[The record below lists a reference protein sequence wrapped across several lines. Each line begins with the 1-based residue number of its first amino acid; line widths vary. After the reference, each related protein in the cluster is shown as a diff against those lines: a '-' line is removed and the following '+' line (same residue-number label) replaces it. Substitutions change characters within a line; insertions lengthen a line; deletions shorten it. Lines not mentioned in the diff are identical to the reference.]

1 MELVTEVIPRLVVA
15 DAAGAVSFYERAL
28 GATEGKRYTDDDG
41 RIVHTELTIGSSRIH
56 LKDEGD
62 GDPAPT
68 SLGGTPV
75 IMHLGVTDA
84 DAAARSLVEAG
95 ATVVFPVA
103 DHGYGSKDGRLA
115 DPYGHLWIVSE
126 PLVDA

>member
-15 DAAGAVSFYERAL
+15 DGAGAVSFYERAL
-28 GATEGKRYTDDDG
+28 GAAEGKRYTDDG

-84 DAAARSLVEAG
+84 DAVARSMVDAG

-103 DHGYGSKDGRLA
+103 DRGYGMKDGRLA
-115 DPYGHLWIVSE
+115 DPYGHLWLVSE
-126 PLVDA
+126 PLVEA

>member
-1 MELVTEVIPRLVVA
+1 VA
-15 DAAGAVSFYERAL
+15 FYERAL
-28 GATEGKRYTDDDG
+28 GAVEGKRHTDDGG
-41 RIVHTELTIGSSRIH
+41 RIVHTELTIGSSLIH
-56 LKDEGD
+56 LKEEDG

-68 SLGGTPV
+68 TLGGTAV

-84 DAAARSLVEAG
+84 DAAAKALVDAG

-103 DHGYGSKDGRLA
+103 DHGYGMKDGRLA

-126 PLVDA
+126 PIVEV

>member
-1 MELVTEVIPRLVVA
+1 MELVTELIPRLVVA
-15 DAAGAVSFYERAL
+15 DGPGAVAFYERAL
-28 GATEGKRYTDDDG
+28 GAAEGKRFTDDDG

-56 LKDEGD
+56 LKEEGD
-62 GDPAPT
+62 GDPSPT

-84 DAAARSLVEAG
+84 DAAAKALVDAG
-95 ATVVFPVA
+95 ATVVFPVS
-103 DHGYGSKDGRLA
+103 DHGYGLKDGRLA

-126 PLVDA
+126 AIVEA

>member
-15 DAAGAVSFYERAL
+15 DGAQAVAFYQRAL
-28 GATEGKRYTDDDG
+28 SAAEGRRYTDDDG
-41 RIVHTELTIGSSRIH
+41 RIIHTELTIGSSRIH
-56 LKDEGD
+56 LKDEDD
-62 GDPAPT
+62 GDRAPT

-84 DAAARSLVEAG
+84 DAAAKALVDAG
-95 ATVVFPVA
+95 ASTVFPVA
-103 DHGYGSKDGRLA
+103 DHGYGMRDGRFA
-115 DPYGHLWIVSE
+115 DPFGHLWIVSE

>member
-1 MELVTEVIPRLVVA
+1 MELVTELIPRLVVN
-15 DAAGAVSFYERAL
+15 DGPAAVAFYERAL
-28 GATEGKRYTDDDG
+28 GATEGERYTADDG
-41 RIVHTELTIGSSRIH
+41 RIVHTELTIGSSRVH

-62 GDPAPT
+62 GDPSPT

-84 DAAARSLVEAG
+84 DAVAAAMVRGG

-103 DHGYGSKDGRLA
+103 DHGYGMKDGRLA

-126 PLVDA
+126 PIPAA

>member
-15 DAAGAVSFYERAL
+15 DGAGAVAFYQRAL
-28 GATEGKRYTDDDG
+28 GAAEGKRYTDDDG
-41 RIVHTELTIGSSRIH
+41 RIVHTELTIGSSRLH
-56 LKDEGD
+56 LKDEDGGD
-62 GDPAPT
+62 RAPT

-84 DAAARSLVEAG
+84 DAAAKSLLEAG
-95 ATVVFPVA
+95 ATTVFPVA
-103 DHGYGSKDGRLA
+103 DHGYGMKDGRFA

-126 PLVDA
+126 PLVEA

>member
-1 MELVTEVIPRLVVA
+1 MELVTELIPRLVVA
-15 DAAGAVSFYERAL
+15 DGAGAVAFYERAL
-28 GATEGKRYTDDDG
+28 GAVEGTRFTDDRG

-56 LKDEGD
+56 LKDDDG
-62 GDPAPT
+62 GDPSPT

-84 DAAARSLVEAG
+84 DAAAKALVDAG

-103 DHGYGSKDGRLA
+103 DHGYGMKDGRLA

-126 PLVDA
+126 PIVEG